1 MESVRKR
8 FTDRVVLV
16 TGAARGIGLVLVEQF
31 AREGAKVVATDVD
44 KEELE
49 RAMGKSSARE
59 MGVETFFQDVCDKAA
74 WDEISKGIVER
85 LGKLDILINNAGT
98 SNLAS
103 IEDTTE
109 EQWRKMMAVNL
120 DGVLFGMQAGI
131 EVMKSH
137 GGVIINMASIAAN
150 VAEPRFAAYGAAKS
164 GVAMLTKTAAVDCAR
179 KKYGIRV
186 NSVHPGFTETK
197 MVYDFLEALGED
209 GSRFARDVLKRIPMG
224 RMAKPAEVAAPV
236 LFLASDEASYITG
249 TELLVDGGFTV
260 S

>member
-1 MESVRKR
+1 MENVRKR
-8 FTDRVVLV
+8 FVDRVVLV
-16 TGAARGIGLVLVEQF
+16 TGAARGIGLALVEQF
-31 AREGAKVVATDVD
+31 TREGARVVATDID
-44 KEELE
+44 KDELD
-49 RAMGKSSARE
+49 RAIGKWSARDLE
-59 MGVETFFQDVCDKAA
+59 VETWFQDVCDRAA
-74 WDEISKGIVER
+74 WENIARGIVER
-85 LGKLDILINNAGT
+85 HGQLDVLINNAGT
-98 SNLAS
+98 SSLAS
-103 IEDTTE
+103 IEETTE
-109 EQWRKMMAVNL
+109 DQWRKMMAVNL
-120 DGVLFGMQAGI
+120 DGVLYGMQAGI
-131 EVMKSH
+131 EVMKER

-209 GSRFARDVLKRIPMG
+209 GSRFARDVLKRIPLG
-224 RMAKPAEVAAPV
+224 RMAKAAEVAAPV

-249 TELLVDGGFTV
+249 AELLVDGGFTV